1 MPARIARFML
11 KSRGQSYTT
20 IRYTMKRE
28 FSKIVLGAV
37 MLLYFAG
44 AIYGAVIVW
53 QDSSLLGEL
62 LAYIGAPT
70 AVAICFYAWKAK
82 AENIIKISAAVQD
95 REVLQAAVNQNESG
109 GTAYDGYAEYRAA
122 DNWSG
127 NRDNSLDLF
136 DNAAADEVPRMAEI
150 RRRRGGAPLG

>member
-1 MPARIARFML
+1 
-11 KSRGQSYTT
+11 
-20 IRYTMKRE
+20 MKRE

-70 AVAICFYAWKAK
+70 AVAIGFYAYKAK
-82 AENIIKISAAVQD
+82 CENVVKISRAVVSDKKLDSETKKQIVSGVAG
-95 REVLQAAVNQNESG
+95 VLNNAFGNNDFTG
-109 GTAYDGYAEYRAA
+109 GG
-122 DNWSG
+122 
-127 NRDNSLDLF
+127 L
-136 DNAAADEVPRMAEI
+136 
-150 RRRRGGAPLG
+150 

>member
-1 MPARIARFML
+1 
-11 KSRGQSYTT
+11 
-20 IRYTMKRE
+20 
-28 FSKIVLGAV
+28 

-70 AVAICFYAWKAK
+70 AVAIGFYAWKAK
-82 AENIIKISAAVQD
+82 AENVIKISQAVQD

-109 GTAYDGYAEYRAA
+109 GYYGDTGYNSTDDWRTDTDSSYRVYGDAAE
-122 DNWSG
+122 
-127 NRDNSLDLF
+127 
-136 DNAAADEVPRMAEI
+136 DEVPRMAEI
-150 RRRRGGAPLG
+150 RRKRGRAPLG

>member
-1 MPARIARFML
+1 
-11 KSRGQSYTT
+11 
-20 IRYTMKRE
+20 MKRE
-28 FSKIVLGAV
+28 FSKVILGAV

-53 QDSSLLGEL
+53 QDSTLLGEL

-70 AVAICFYAWKAK
+70 AVAIGFYAWKAK
-82 AENIIKISAAVQD
+82 AENVIKVAAAVKD
-95 REVLQAAVNQNESG
+95 KDVLNAAIHNESE

-127 NRDNSLDLF
+127 NRDSSLDLF
-136 DNAAADEVPRMAEI
+136 DNATADEVPRMAEI
-150 RRRRGGAPLG
+150 RRRRGGTPLG

>member
-1 MPARIARFML
+1 
-11 KSRGQSYTT
+11 
-20 IRYTMKRE
+20 MKRE

-70 AVAICFYAWKAK
+70 AVAIGFYAYKAK
-82 AENIIKISAAVQD
+82 CENVVKIS
-95 REVLQAAVNQNESG
+95 RAVNADKKLDSETKKQIVSG
-109 GTAYDGYAEYRAA
+109 VVGVLNDAF
-122 DNWSG
+122 G
-127 NRDNSLDLF
+127 NNDF
-136 DNAAADEVPRMAEI
+136 T
-150 RRRRGGAPLG
+150 GGGL